1 MSWSD
6 VQDAILARFVAAC
19 PIPEARQ
26 AMDAFN
32 GPKFT
37 PPAIDTT
44 TPANSVWVRPT
55 VNPFRGTSKAFGL
68 AQNAYN
74 RRQGQVVQQIF
85 YPAGLGEAFLDAIVD
100 ASVLIFHR
108 QHLAALVEFRD
119 TEDPERVPDSDD
131 PKWAQINVVTP
142 YYVTELL

>member
-26 AMDAFN
+26 AMDSFN

-37 PPAIDTT
+37 PPAIDTV

-74 RRQGQVVQQIF
+74 RRQGQLVQQIF
-85 YPAGLGEAFLDAIVD
+85 YPAGLGEAFLDSIVD

-119 TEDPERVPDSDD
+119 TEDPERIPDTDD

-142 YYVTELL
+142 YYVTERL

>member
-26 AMDAFN
+26 AMDSFN

-37 PPAIDTT
+37 PPAIETA
-44 TPANSVWVRPT
+44 TPANSIWVRLT
-55 VNPFRGTSKAFGL
+55 VNPFRGSSRPFGL
-68 AQNAYN
+68 AQSARNW
-74 RRQGQVVQQIF
+74 RQGQLVQQIF
-85 YPAGLGEAFLDAIVD
+85 YPAGFGEAFLDSVVD
-100 ASVLIFHR
+100 ASVLVFHR
-108 QHLAALVEFRD
+108 QRLAGIVECRD
-119 TEDPERVPDSDD
+119 AEDPERIPDSDD

-142 YYVTELL
+142 YVVIEQL